1 MLAVST
7 PTDERPLQGWNPAVL
22 DNQRNPYVINP
33 YALSDDRAEDTS
45 KFHNAPSAL
54 PGKNDI
60 YSCTSKIFV
69 QSTEME
75 ESFSAFINKKSLT
88 IKE

>member
-33 YALSDDRAEDTS
+33 YALSDERAEDTS

-60 YSCTSKIFV
+60 DRSERHDLKSRLWL
-69 QSTEME
+69 
-75 ESFSAFINKKSLT
+75 FILLFFFPLF
-88 IKE
+88 